1 MAGGNRQQMAQ
12 KAEERFTAADANH
25 DGYLSRDETQNGM
38 PRIAQ
43 HFDDIDVDHDGQL
56 SKAEI
61 LAYLKQRRTAH

>member
-1 MAGGNRQQMAQ
+1 
-12 KAEERFTAADANH
+12 
-25 DGYLSRDETQNGM
+25 M